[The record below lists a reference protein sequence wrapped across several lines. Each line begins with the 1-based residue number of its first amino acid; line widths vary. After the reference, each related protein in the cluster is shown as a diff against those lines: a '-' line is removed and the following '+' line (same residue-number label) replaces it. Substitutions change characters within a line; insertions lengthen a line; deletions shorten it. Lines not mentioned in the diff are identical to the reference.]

1 MFSKNFF
8 FALVT
13 VMLFAIAAFAFYGL
27 ANLDRIIKQTIEQNG
42 SQTTQ
47 TAVTLEKVNLSL
59 RSGEGQLHGLQINNP
74 TGFSTPYAFLMKQVA
89 IQIDPETVLENVVV
103 IKHIK
108 IDGARLVAE
117 QKNLKDLNLY
127 ELGKNVKNAKSTK
140 SDKTA
145 SSPADK
151 TAPTTTPTTTPKVR
165 LMIEKIILSNISLQ
179 LVTEHFG
186 NKTLTLPTIEL
197 TNIGDKQK
205 GLAPDE
211 LGKAIMKPLM
221 AKVIKAAKGQI
232 KRLAT
237 DQAKAKAREKLK
249 SLFGK

>member
-13 VMLFAIAAFAFYGL
+13 VTLIAIAAFAFYGL
-27 ANLDRIIKQTIEQNG
+27 QNLDRIIKQTIEQNG

-47 TAVTLEKVNLSL
+47 TAVTLDKVNLSL
-59 RSGEGQLHGLQINNP
+59 RSGEGELHSLQINNP
-74 TGFSTPYAFLMKQVA
+74 AGFSTPYAFLMKLVA
-89 IQIDPETVLENVVV
+89 IQIDPETVLEDVIV
-103 IKHIK
+103 IKHIT
-108 IDGARLVAE
+108 IDGASLVAE
-117 QKNLKDLNLY
+117 QTNLNNLNLY
-127 ELGKNVKNAKSTK
+127 KLGQNVKSTK
-140 SDKTA
+140 ADTDSPPPPDK
-145 SSPADK
+145 
-151 TAPTTTPTTTPKVR
+151 TTPTKTQNVR
-165 LMIEKIILSNISLQ
+165 LMIEKISLTNINLQ
-179 LVTEHFG
+179 LVTELFG
-186 NKTLTLPTIEL
+186 NKTLTLPAIEL
-197 TNIGDKQK
+197 KNIGDNKT

-221 AKVIKAAKGQI
+221 TQVLKAAKDQI

>member
-13 VMLFAIAAFAFYGL
+13 VMLIAIAAFAFYGL
-27 ANLDRIIKQTIEQNG
+27 QNLDHIIKQTIEQNG

-47 TAVTLEKVNLSL
+47 TAVTLDKVDLSL
-59 RSGEGQLHGLQINNP
+59 RSGEGQLHRLQINNP
-74 TGFSTPYAFLMKQVA
+74 EGFSTPYAFLMEKIA
-89 IQIDPETVLENVVV
+89 IQIAPETVLENVVV

-127 ELGKNVKNAKSTK
+127 ELAKNVKSAKSAESAPNAT
-140 SDKTA
+140 
-145 SSPADK
+145 SPADK
-151 TAPTTTPTTTPKVR
+151 EAPKTALKVR

-197 TNIGDKQK
+197 TNIGDKQN

-232 KRLAT
+232 KRL
-237 DQAKAKAREKLK
+237 
-249 SLFGK
+249 